1 MMLLT
6 ATATKEVRADIRRV
20 LRYERNDALE
30 SFIGSFNRTNLIY
43 RVHAKPDKIK
53 DQMIAVAQD
62 IHSHHTIDACGI
74 LYVTSRKDAETL
86 ADGLNTAG
94 ISSRPYHAGLSDERR
109 HQTHLLWRS
118 NQIRVITATIAFG
131 MGIDKP
137 DVRFVHHFCIP
148 KSLENYMQESG
159 RAGRDGHDARCV
171 LWYKRKDV
179 FRVSPMIHDSNAAAL
194 PKFYQFIRQFCEGT
208 TSCRRS
214 VLADAFGEGELFVP
228 AQHCNLKCD
237 FCLKQVPNEKKT
249 AQTSIA
255 LYVLDV
261 LSVLKTEGIKQDVTF
276 SQLCDTARNVGT
288 LWKSISTN
296 TSHNPSIAQLKVAA
310 AKNPKMPATTWEKI
324 IMTMMLNE
332 VLVEGFIATSY
343 SFTSYMRVNMNE
355 KAKLINGDTIFVVS
369 EVVDGGAGA
378 GGAAK
383 KKKVSKKKSST
394 SKKSES
400 TSTKHS
406 PGFPVD
412 ISVSAGSKRKR
423 NERQEQ
429 EVFTIDSSTDD
440 DDDFE

>member
-1 MMLLT
+1 
-6 ATATKEVRADIRRV
+6 
-20 LRYERNDALE
+20 
-30 SFIGSFNRTNLIY
+30 
-43 RVHAKPDKIK
+43 
-53 DQMIAVAQD
+53 
-62 IHSHHTIDACGI
+62 
-74 LYVTSRKDAETL
+74 
-86 ADGLNTAG
+86 
-94 ISSRPYHAGLSDERR
+94 
-109 HQTHLLWRS
+109 
-118 NQIRVITATIAFG
+118 
-131 MGIDKP
+131 
-137 DVRFVHHFCIP
+137 
-148 KSLENYMQESG
+148 LENYMQESG

-369 EVVDGGAGA
+369 GVVDGGAGA

-383 KKKVSKKKSST
+383 KKKGSKKKSTSTKTASSSGDGGGGGGGGGGAAKKKKVSKKKSI

-440 DDDFE
+440 DDDDFE